1 MNIKRGIK
9 DVCVEAREMLRD
21 KYESDEELTPG
32 EVIGYFDEIINILNE
47 QSEDLGQEEIMAKI
61 IIYLTEEDLYKLKSG
76 ERVDVSLNRNVD
88 NVTAV
93 TIIKEKGAV

>member
-47 QSEDLGQEEIMAKI
+47 NGS
-61 IIYLTEEDLYKLKSG
+61 
-76 ERVDVSLNRNVD
+76 
-88 NVTAV
+88 
-93 TIIKEKGAV
+93 